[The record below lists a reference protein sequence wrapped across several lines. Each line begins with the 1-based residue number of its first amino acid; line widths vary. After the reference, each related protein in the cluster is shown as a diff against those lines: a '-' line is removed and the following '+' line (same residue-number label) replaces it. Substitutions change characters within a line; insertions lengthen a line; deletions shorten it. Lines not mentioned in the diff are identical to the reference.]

1 MKIIQ
6 SDTADKHLKR
16 LVNTRARQPYA
27 DGDLQ
32 VSSVTAQTPGAG
44 NGNKNT
50 RLVVAAK
57 SGGKA
62 QGTGTFDYNRIAL
75 AAMNPL
81 VPAKVNSTNADSNTT
96 IADKILKQFG
106 IPADQVTIVPPASPP
121 PTGRSRNYTVSPK
134 SDSILFAPGDRIIS
148 VQNVS
153 GAAVKVPDNYSFYLS
168 GDGPAEGSQAFENL
182 VDATPLTVTGNTKYT
197 QTQKKYGSGSI
208 YFDGTGDYLTIPRA
222 SVGSILTGDFTIEM
236 WAYPQALTGLRAI
249 FAQWSQVNQ
258 ASEGFIVMLN
268 ADKVVLYFASASLLT
283 STVGVTA
290 NAWNHIAITRQGNVF
305 RIFINGMP
313 AGSVTSSSTRA
324 ALAVDYTMGS
334 YANPSG
340 VFPASGVN
348 DYQGYIDEIGV
359 WVGTAKY
366 TAAFNPQSLT
376 NTTVYPAELKFFMNG
391 ENLANNS
398 TDIRNLVTDSALT
411 VTGNTKVSATHSK
424 YGLGSVLFDGAG
436 DYLTIPRAE
445 IGNIYSG
452 DFTMEA
458 WVYPLSNGAWRTIMA
473 QWSQNTAGVQYGAI
487 IMINNGTLLG
497 YFAPYSASTALTGGT
512 IALNAWTHVALTRT
526 GNTLRLFAN
535 GVQVAT
541 ATTSNVGTQLACD
554 WTLGNFYGPNGQ
566 FPASGSTDYHGY
578 VDQVAI
584 WQGVSRYSAN
594 FTPPQ
599 LIF

>member
-6 SDTADKHLKR
+6 SDTVDKHLKR

-32 VSSVTAQTPGAG
+32 LTSVTAQTPGAG

-62 QGTGTFDYNRIAL
+62 QGSGTFDYNRIAL

-81 VPAKVNSTNADSNTT
+81 VPAKVNSTNADNNTT
-96 IADKILKQFG
+96 IADRILKQFG
-106 IPADQVTIVPPASPP
+106 IPADQVTVVPPASPP
-121 PTGRSRNYTVSPK
+121 PTGRTRTYTVSPK
-134 SDSILFAPGDRIIS
+134 SDSILFVPGDRVIS

-153 GAAVKVPDNYSFYLS
+153 GATVKVPDNYSFYLS

-197 QTQKKYGSGSI
+197 QVQKKYGSGSI

-283 STVGVTA
+283 STVAVTA

-334 YANPSG
+334 YANASG

-376 NTTVYPAELKFFMNG
+376 NATVYPTGLKFFMNA

-398 TDIRNLVTDSALT
+398 TDLRNLVTDTLLT
-411 VTGNTKVSATHSK
+411 RTGDTKVSTAQAK
-424 YGLGSVLFDGAG
+424 YGAGSIFLDGAG

-445 IGNIYSG
+445 IGNILTG

-458 WVYPLSNGAWRTIMA
+458 WVYPTSNGAWRTIMA

-526 GNTLRLFAN
+526 GNTLQLFAN

-541 ATTSNVGTQLACD
+541 ATTSNVAAQLACD
-554 WTLGNFYGPNGQ
+554 WTIGNFYGPNGQ
-566 FPASGSTDYHGY
+566 FPASGSTDFAGY
-578 VDQVAI
+578 IDQVAI

>member
-44 NGNKNT
+44 NSNKNT

-81 VPAKVNSTNADSNTT
+81 APAKVNSTNADNNTT

-106 IPADQVTIVPPASPP
+106 IPADQVTIVSPASPP

-134 SDSILFAPGDRIIS
+134 SDSLLFVPGDRIIS

-153 GAAVKVPDNYSFYLS
+153 GATVKVPDNYSFYLS

-182 VDATPLTVTGNTKYT
+182 VDATPLTVTGNTKFT

-222 SVGSILTGDFTIEM
+222 SVGSVLTGDFTIEM
-236 WAYPQALTGLRAI
+236 WVYPQALTGLRAL

-258 ASEGFIVMLN
+258 ASEGIIVMLN
-268 ADKVVLYFASASLLT
+268 ADKVTLYFASLSLLT
-283 STVGVTA
+283 STIGVTA
-290 NAWNHIAITRQGNVF
+290 NAWNHIAITRQGSNF
-305 RIFINGMP
+305 RIFINGAV
-313 AGSVTSSSTRA
+313 AGTVVNTTTRA
-324 ALAVDYTMGS
+324 AIAIDYTMGS
-334 YANPSG
+334 YVNASS

-376 NTTVYPAELKFFMNG
+376 NTTVYPAELKFFMNA

-398 TDIRNLVTDSALT
+398 TDLRNLVTDTLLT
-411 VTGNTKVSATHSK
+411 RSGDTKVSTAQAK
-424 YGLGSVLFDGAG
+424 YGAGSIFLDGTG

-445 IGNIYSG
+445 IGNIYTG

-458 WVYPLSNGAWRTIMA
+458 WVYPTSNGAWRTIMA
-473 QWSQNTAGVQYGAI
+473 QWSQQTGNLQYGAI

-497 YFAPYSASTALTGGT
+497 YFAPYSTSTALTGT
-512 IALNAWTHVALTRT
+512 AVSLNAWSHVALTRQ
-526 GNTLRLFAN
+526 GNTLRLFLN
-535 GVQVAT
+535 GAVVAT
-541 ATTSNVGTQLACD
+541 ATTTNTGAQLACD
-554 WTLGNFYGPNGQ
+554 WTIGNFYGTNGQ
-566 FPASGSTDYHGY
+566 FPASGSTDFAGY
-578 VDQVAI
+578 IDQAAI
-584 WQGVSRYSAN
+584 WQGVSRYNAA
-594 FTPPQ
+594 FTPEP
-599 LIF
+599 LFF